1 MCVLLIAILR
11 VASTSRLSIHV
22 RLALAKQ
29 LGAKYLIFLVL
40 LTCFNLWLIM
50 KFKPSLHSAQIT
62 KHYGTHATAKT
73 RTTTIE
79 KSCIR
84 AYLPIYF
91 LPTCM
96 KLK

>member
-1 MCVLLIAILR
+1 MLELEKRREERRKDEGGKSMERGKETI
-11 VASTSRLSIHV
+11 
-22 RLALAKQ
+22 
-29 LGAKYLIFLVL
+29 
-40 LTCFNLWLIM
+40 N
-50 KFKPSLHSAQIT
+50 SAQIT